1 MYRELTIASTV
12 PQAKLKRAFKTGKLS
27 LSAAELKGSGPV
39 LHLHPGSFDKALKAR
54 KRGKGVRLEIT
65 RHEIKKGYKRAQ
77 GGSIW
82 GSIWGKIKKGFKF
95 AKDSGLLSRAVD
107 AAVPALATAVG
118 VPQAAI
124 PARGAIKQLTGV
136 GVDGGKIRVA
146 DVAHQVKQVLR
157 YARKKGVL
165 TDLADLAEK
174 KLKEKATKPE
184 HVDLISTLRK
194 SVKDKYGV
202 GVAPASVP
210 GKKRLVKGSTEAQA
224 RMAALR
230 AMRKGKSK
238 GGSFRL

>member
-27 LSAAELKGSGPV
+27 LSAAELKGSGSV

-54 KRGKGVRLEIT
+54 KRVRLEIT
-65 RHEIKKGYKRAQ
+65 RHEIKKGYERAQ

-82 GSIWGKIKKGFKF
+82 GSIWGKIRKGFKF

-107 AAVPALATAVG
+107 AAVPTLATAVG

-146 DVAHQVKQVLR
+146 DVAHQAKQALR
-157 YARKKGVL
+157 YASKKGVL
-165 TDLADLAEK
+165 TDLVDLAEK
-174 KLKEKATKPE
+174 NLKEKATKPE
-184 HVDLISTLRK
+184 HVDLISTLRT

-210 GKKRLVKGSTEAQA
+210 VTGLNSSMT
-224 RMAALR
+224 LTDLS
-230 AMRKGKSK
+230 RKCTG
-238 GGSFRL
+238 